1 MEGEE
6 GQAAC
11 LHSQKCFRLLN
22 SQVCTDGEQVVL
34 AEEWG
39 RKAWRVTSQGLGVS
53 LKGDHTF

>member
-11 LHSQKCFRLLN
+11 LHSQKCFRLQN

-39 RKAWRVTSQGLGVS
+39 QKGPETDFSGVRS
-53 LKGDHTF
+53 FPKG